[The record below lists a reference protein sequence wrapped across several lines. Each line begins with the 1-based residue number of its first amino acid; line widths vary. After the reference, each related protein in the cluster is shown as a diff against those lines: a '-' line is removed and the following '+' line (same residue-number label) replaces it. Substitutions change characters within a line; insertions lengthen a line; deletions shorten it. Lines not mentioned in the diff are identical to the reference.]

1 MPNVDEYINSL
12 NYLTEADRLR
22 VFKTLIERYPEIK
35 ANYIAGIDNLTDV
48 ERLKIFSTLITRP
61 EIKEMLNRIINPQ
74 NQTTQQNTNNVPI
87 VSFGTSANQFD
98 TSSNGIGGQRK
109 SLAIPGRANMIDNK
123 IDNKQNGFSTYLLLA
138 ILAFTIQFLMVL
150 ICILFYK

>member
-12 NYLTEADRLR
+12 NYLTEAERLK
-22 VFKTLIERYPEIK
+22 VFKILIERYPEIT

-74 NQTTQQNTNNVPI
+74 NQTTQQNTDNVPI
-87 VSFGTSANQFD
+87 VNFGTSADQFD
-98 TSSNGIGGQRK
+98 TSGNGLGGQRK
-109 SLAIPGRANMIDNK
+109 SLAIPGRANMIDN
-123 IDNKQNGFSTYLLLA
+123 IPNGFSTYLLLA

-150 ICILFYK
+150 ICIFFYK